1 MRSSAL
7 LPRNRTRRTLFHN
20 LRGYGKGYGVSAA
33 VLCVAG
39 IVLWSGCGATSHTFL
54 VNTAGRTIYVD
65 EVKNAMNVAAEAND
79 YAHYRSVPP
88 GLEKELK
95 AEIISRLQTEG
106 YLKIVNSK
114 ETADIVLVAE
124 ITDYLREAV
133 SIRDEHQIDDY
144 RLVMGV
150 NATFYKGA
158 GGPAITR
165 ISFSTDSTY
174 DLRPELVRDNAT
186 ALQFLLSKTA
196 RKIADALLDQW

>member
-1 MRSSAL
+1 
-7 LPRNRTRRTLFHN
+7 
-20 LRGYGKGYGVSAA
+20 
-33 VLCVAG
+33 
-39 IVLWSGCGATSHTFL
+39 

-65 EVKNAMNVAAEAND
+65 EVKNTMNTAADAND

-88 GLEKELK
+88 GLEKELR

-114 ETADIVLVAE
+114 EAADVVLVAE

-150 NATFYKGA
+150 NATFYKGTSTRV
-158 GGPAITR
+158 ITMT
-165 ISFSTDSTY
+165 SFSTDSTY
-174 DLRPELVRDNAT
+174 DLRGGLVRDGTT